1 MAMIEGDEQW
11 FVAGCPE
18 IPVVQG
24 IAPMKK
30 REQT

>member
-11 FVAGCPE
+11 FVAGCLE
-18 IPVVQG
+18 IPVVHG
-24 IAPMKK
+24 VAPMKK